1 MKKNFLTEHTI
12 GRIIKEV
19 IDLNVE
25 SQNKNFLFFDEPII
39 EDDYLID
46 RVNTNSPYQLEEV
59 LPLNWYL
66 LKGSTLV
73 KIHQKLKERKVYV
86 PKNINGTTYKIR
98 IDELK

>member
-12 GRIIKEV
+12 GRIIKEI
-19 IDLNVE
+19 IDLNIE

-39 EDDYLID
+39 EDDYVID
-46 RVNTNSPYQLEEV
+46 RVNTYSPYQFEEI
-59 LPLNWYL
+59 LPLSWYL

-86 PKNINGTTYKIR
+86 SKNINGTTYKIK
-98 IDELK
+98 IDEVS